1 MPRSCIWKRD
11 QLGKDAVVRSYGFHL
26 LISLASVALI
36 YFVDIT
42 QIKVNA
48 AYFRLV

>member
-1 MPRSCIWKRD
+1 MWKRD
-11 QLGKDAVVRSYGFHL
+11 QLEKDAVVRATVYL

-48 AYFRLV
+48 AYFRLVLKGFTR